1 MDERHARFSA
11 GPEGDRSTHR
21 VGLTR
26 HCLASGL
33 VQLPFALRNALPE
46 GALLA
51 HDVERDAALD
61 LTFLPPRRLTGLT
74 DFFAAHELRVNDEI
88 ELRVAA
94 GEPPELRLVPVR
106 RPRSADREAPQHDG
120 TARDDALR
128 PPPTRTASVWR
139 SWREDGAASPPAVA
153 ASDDVEASPPPSTDP
168 EVVDRFGS
176 VTVRRLGTGR
186 FGQAPTSVLAHAT
199 ETPDALDATET
210 PDTPETAHDAAPEAA
225 VRESE
230 GARAPL
236 EERPERLLGIDPD
249 RRHAT
254 QEWDAALDG
263 DAPEGDAVDELDE
276 ALLLSGPETAV
287 EPTEEPAEPASGPI
301 DPATGPNEHVE
312 PTDEVGGVLQAS
324 LFDAPA
330 SSLPVPDRAVEPA
343 VDAAP
348 EPAPEPAPG
357 RPRSR
362 PSRTPAPRPGQR
374 DPTASRAPSELPA
387 SSSATTRPAQSDAVA
402 AQRAREEALSRAGDL
417 RSRIVRWMLAPST
430 PVIVSVEAV
439 QAAFDL
445 PADVARDI
453 VEGILDSPPPSLRL
467 TRLRADQLRVSK
479 ITVEHDA

>member
-1 MDERHARFSA
+1 MDERHARVSA
-11 GPEGDRSTHR
+11 GSEGDRSTHR

-61 LTFLPPRRLTGLT
+61 LTFLPPRQLAGLT

-88 ELRVAA
+88 ELRLTV

-106 RPRSADREAPQHDG
+106 RPRPVDAEAPQRDG
-120 TARDDALR
+120 ADRDETPR
-128 PPPTRTASVWR
+128 PQPTRTASVWR
-139 SWREDGAASPPAVA
+139 SWREDGPSEPPAIA
-153 ASDDVEASPPPSTDP
+153 APTEAEASAPLGSDP

-186 FGQAPTSVLAHAT
+186 FGPAPTSVLADAMDASDA
-199 ETPDALDATET
+199 PDATDAMDATFASEAVRDA
-210 PDTPETAHDAAPEAA
+210 PPEVAA
-225 VRESE
+225 VR
-230 GARAPL
+230 GPADARAPL

-249 RRHAT
+249 RRAPVDGRDEAFDGHAI
-254 QEWDAALDG
+254 DD
-263 DAPEGDAVDELDE
+263 LDE
-276 ALLLSGPETAV
+276 ALLLSGPDTLI
-287 EPTEEPAEPASGPI
+287 EPADPAPASN
-301 DPATGPNEHVE
+301 DPAIP
-312 PTDEVGGVLQAS
+312 PRAADDATDEVRGVLQAS

-330 SSLPVPDRAVEPA
+330 SARPERKPAADPVPR
-343 VDAAP
+343 
-348 EPAPEPAPG
+348 

-362 PSRTPAPRPGQR
+362 TARAPSARPVDR
-374 DPTASRAPSELPA
+374 DPTPARVRSEAPA
-387 SSSATTRPAQSDAVA
+387 SSSAADPVHAVPPAASDAVA

-439 QAAFDL
+439 QATFDL

-453 VEGILDSPPPSLRL
+453 VEGILESPPPSLRL

>member
-11 GPEGDRSTHR
+11 GSEGDRSTHR

-51 HDVERDAALD
+51 HDVERDAEID
-61 LTFLPPRRLTGLT
+61 LTFLPPRQLTGLA

-88 ELRVAA
+88 EVRLAA
-94 GEPPELRLVPVR
+94 GEPPELRLLPVR
-106 RPRSADREAPQHDG
+106 RPRAADREA
-120 TARDDALR
+120 TR
-128 PPPTRTASVWR
+128 PEATGNAPAEEAQPTRTASVWR
-139 SWREDGAASPPAVA
+139 SWREDGPSEPNVA
-153 ASDDVEASPPPSTDP
+153 ATANDLDGSASLGTDP

-186 FGQAPTSVLAHAT
+186 FGQAPTSVLAGSTRTTDADT
-199 ETPDALDATET
+199 AETSGSAPDAT
-210 PDTPETAHDAAPEAA
+210 TAGAGTAPEVVPSAP
-225 VRESE
+225 V
-230 GARAPL
+230 GAREPL

-249 RRHAT
+249 RR
-254 QEWDAALDG
+254 
-263 DAPEGDAVDELDE
+263 DAVELWDDVARGDDGGDFDE
-276 ALLLSGPETAV
+276 ALLLGDPELTADAT
-287 EPTEEPAEPASGPI
+287 EPTVGPI
-301 DPATGPNEHVE
+301 QPPAGQSPSDAT
-312 PTDEVGGVLQAS
+312 TDGAGGVQQAS
-324 LFDAPA
+324 LFERPAAARPTAQPA
-330 SSLPVPDRAVEPA
+330 SDPRHGRPHARPARAQAPRARDREATSLRSPSEQSPSPSS
-343 VDAAP
+343 VDAA
-348 EPAPEPAPG
+348 APVA
-357 RPRSR
+357 
-362 PSRTPAPRPGQR
+362 A
-374 DPTASRAPSELPA
+374 DA
-387 SSSATTRPAQSDAVA
+387 AT

-430 PVIVSVEAV
+430 PMIVSVEAV

-479 ITVEHDA
+479 ITVEHDV